1 LQEAGLIIRT
11 KGKMSKLNYA
21 IGVDLGGTNLV
32 AGLVSSAGRVV
43 FNRKL
48 KTEANKGRKVAVG
61 NIEKAIQLVLDGCTP
76 EQKKGL
82 KGIGIGA
89 PGLVDHRKGIVRNP
103 PNLKGW
109 NEVHLAK
116 IMSGKF
122 KLPAYVGNDANVY
135 ALGEHTFGAGKGAD
149 CMVCITLGTGMGG
162 GLILNNQLYVG
173 SFQTAG
179 ELGHVIIDSKGKR
192 CNCGN
197 FGCVERYVGNSYI
210 VERALEKIK
219 QGRKTTVVKIAGGLD
234 KITPKALSEA
244 ANSGDKLAREVW
256 KETGAYA
263 GAALSSIINTLG
275 PRVVV
280 IGGGVSRAGRLIL
293 DPIKAEVKKRVFKYL
308 AQRVKIVLGTLGDD
322 AAVLGS
328 ASLVWHHLK

>member
-1 LQEAGLIIRT
+1 MKRI
-11 KGKMSKLNYA
+11 SYA

-32 AGLVSSAGRVV
+32 AGLVSSNGKVL

-48 KTEANKGRKVAVG
+48 KTEAAKGRETVIT
-61 NIEKAIQLVLDGCTP
+61 NIEKAVRQVIEGCNSR
-76 EQKKGL
+76 QKQEL
-82 KGIGIGA
+82 RGIGIGS

-109 NEVHLAK
+109 NEVHLARIISK
-116 IMSGKF
+116 KF
-122 KLPAYVGNDANVY
+122 KLAVYVGNDANVY

-149 CMVCITLGTGMGG
+149 CMVCVTLGTGMGG
-162 GLILNNQLYVG
+162 GLILNNELYVG

-179 ELGHVIIDSKGKR
+179 ELGHVIVERNGKK

-197 FGCVERYVGNSYI
+197 HGCVERYVGNSYI
-210 VERALEKIK
+210 VERTLEKIK
-219 QGRKTTVVKIAGGLD
+219 QGRKTSIVKIAGGLD
-234 KITPKALSEA
+234 KISPRVLSEA
-244 ANSGDKLAREVW
+244 ANSGDKLAKEIW
-256 KETGAYA
+256 QETGEYA

-275 PRVVV
+275 PRMVV

-293 DPIKAEVKKRVFKYL
+293 DPIKAEVKRRVFKYL
-308 AQRVKIVLGTLGDD
+308 SQRVKIVLGTLGDD
-322 AAVLGS
+322 AAVLGA